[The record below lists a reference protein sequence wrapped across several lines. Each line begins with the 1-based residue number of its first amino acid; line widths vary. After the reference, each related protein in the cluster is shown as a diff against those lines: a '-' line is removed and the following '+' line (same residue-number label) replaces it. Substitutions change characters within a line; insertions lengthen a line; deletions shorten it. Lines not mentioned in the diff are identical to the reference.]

1 MAIRQVH
8 RQLGRPAGNAPDA
21 AEDLPGLCRQRA
33 GAGRGH
39 DRPRAPLSGG
49 ADRPRWRLGPDGD
62 HVERAVRWDRAGL
75 FSVRDRH
82 GGGFARVSVDCGYD
96 VDPQLAVFGAAGE
109 VWQ

>member
-33 GAGRGH
+33 GAGRGQ
-39 DRPRAPLSGG
+39 DRPRALLSGG

-62 HVERAVRWDRAGL
+62 HVERAVRRNRAGL
-75 FSVRDRH
+75 FGVRDRH
-82 GGGFARVSVDCGYD
+82 GGDLTWLCLGWGDHVRE
-96 VDPQLAVFGAAGE
+96 QLAVPGTD
-109 VWQ
+109 